1 MVLLGGICA
10 FVNCV
15 FSPSDRPLGNV
26 VGLDEQ
32 GIVKEMRPKIW
43 RVYERKN
50 RKQGKNAEVE
60 EREEEK

>member
-1 MVLLGGICA
+1 M
-10 FVNCV
+10 
-15 FSPSDRPLGNV
+15 
-26 VGLDEQ
+26 GLDEQ